1 MQLYIMWY
9 AFHTYRL
16 APRPTLAPARAGPET
31 RSRRQNQTFQ
41 PYMCQ
46 IFYSQ
51 KLEMNNLNVKKK
63 NQIVISARG
72 PYGSSRNA
80 FLS

>member
-63 NQIVISARG
+63 NR
-72 PYGSSRNA
+72 
-80 FLS
+80 L